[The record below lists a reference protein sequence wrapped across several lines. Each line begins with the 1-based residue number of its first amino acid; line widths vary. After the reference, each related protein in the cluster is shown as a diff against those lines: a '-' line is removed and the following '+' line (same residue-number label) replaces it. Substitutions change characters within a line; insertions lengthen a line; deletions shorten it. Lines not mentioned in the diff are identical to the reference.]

1 MKLLLENWRK
11 FVLSEKLMLKPGPNG
26 WDLYGKLVAE
36 AYKSA
41 PSYDPE
47 AASSFE
53 ALGPF
58 TDKMFKQIQSRVD
71 VQFVDYDPYPS
82 EMEMCQDAMKM
93 EFSKYGQ
100 GEQNILFLIP
110 S

>member
-1 MKLLLENWRK
+1 MKQLLENWK
-11 FVLSEKLMLKPGPNG
+11 KYLLTEKLMLKPGPNG

-36 AYKSA
+36 AYKNA

-47 AASSFE
+47 AVSSFE

-58 TDKMFKQIQSRVD
+58 TNKMFKQIQSRVD